1 MTEKWI
7 DIPVKGGSMAAFQA
21 GSGKPG
27 IVMLQEVSRVLF
39 EEEGFR
45 GNRMEYYD
53 PRNSF
58 LNNVID
64 RRMGI
69 PITLSIVYLE
79 VGWRLGIPL
88 HGVNF
93 PGHFL
98 VRYAGEAVQLLVDPF
113 QSGMVRFEDE
123 SQDLLDHVYG
133 GSVRMQPDFLRAANR
148 CDILVRLLSNL
159 KATYLNRR
167 DDTRALAAI
176 ERVLL
181 VRPDSAP
188 DVVQDELL
196 RLVCPTAVDYGGG
209 RMIQVVYQL
218 WSIERKLN
226 LRVKCELPLDAL
238 EIDTVYFLWRAAD
251 WLEREVYDMFGVV
264 FDGHPDLRRILMPE
278 DYEGHPQRRDF
289 PIGGEPILFT
299 IDEAEGTAYTQ

>member
-1 MTEKWI
+1 MPARSARARFGEAVQKPEAEI
-7 DIPVKGGSMAAFQA
+7 DLAEAALLIAAEEYPQLA
-21 GSGKPG
+21 PEPYLRRLDELAERARDRLWDETAP

-133 GSVRMQPDFLRAANR
+133 GSVRMQPDFLRAADR

-176 ERVLL
+176 ERILL
-181 VRPDSAP
+181 VRPESADDERDRGIVLTRLGRDREAAAALQRYLDLVPDAP
-188 DVVQDELL
+188 DTARVQLL
-196 RLVCPTAVDYGGG
+196 LD
-209 RMIQVVYQL
+209 QL
-218 WSIERKLN
+218 E
-226 LRVKCELPLDAL
+226 
-238 EIDTVYFLWRAAD
+238 
-251 WLEREVYDMFGVV
+251 
-264 FDGHPDLRRILMPE
+264 PE
-278 DYEGHPQRRDF
+278 S
-289 PIGGEPILFT
+289 
-299 IDEAEGTAYTQ
+299 